1 MKAIAKSSAA
11 GGRLCAM
18 LRELLALGSMEIAVN
33 HIRMSQETNA
43 HCWPADMVSCLR
55 GGCKK
60 EIKPKF
66 TVFQKVSSFR
76 AH

>member
-11 GGRLCAM
+11 GGRLRAM
-18 LRELLALGSMEIAVN
+18 LREVLALGSMEIAVN
-33 HIRMSQETNA
+33 HIGMRQETS
-43 HCWPADMVSCLR
+43 ADCRPTDLVSCLH

-60 EIKPKF
+60 EMKPKF
-66 TVFQKVSSFR
+66 TVFQKASSFG